1 MGETHFGIPGIDTA
15 KNRDEAD
22 FEVEIDFDLETY
34 CRDRKTIVYPT
45 ADIASDP
52 EHSQDFL
59 DLTPGKAILQDMG
72 KSIRFKDRNGNLA
85 EIQYD
90 EALLET
96 LCPRAYAEY
105 TKVSDKLR
113 ENETRNAGSTTLLE
127 LRGMRDRRR
136 DELLDQLKTKFAEM
150 GFDFRSQEETEE
162 AFESA
167 GRAWSTIA
175 ADKYRQRH
183 NPGQEIQL

>member
-1 MGETHFGIPGIDTA
+1 MGETHFKIPGIDGAT
-15 KNRDEAD
+15 NREEPD

-34 CRDRKTIVYPT
+34 CKDRKTIVYPT

-59 DLTPGKAILQDMG
+59 DLKPGKAVLQDMG
-72 KSIRFKDRNGNLA
+72 KHIRFKDKDGNLA

-96 LCPRAYAEY
+96 LCPKAYAEY
-105 TKVSDKLR
+105 TTMSNKLK
-113 ENETRNAGSTTLLE
+113 ENEKRGTGPTTLLE
-127 LRGMRDRRR
+127 LRGMCYRRR

-150 GFDFRSQEETEE
+150 GFDFRLQEKTEE
-162 AFESA
+162 AFENA
-167 GRAWSTIA
+167 GRAWSTVT
-175 ADKYRQRH
+175 ADNYQQRLD
-183 NPGQEIQL
+183 PRKEFEL